1 MHPTRGAQV
10 RQQNRDKSDLLA
22 HPAHLARWFE
32 RNRDDRSE
40 LEELFNFNNLSH
52 DVDRSR
58 CVTSWALGQGEQSR
72 VHTYLRKGDY
82 PVLDGS
88 WLAALTASL

>member
-10 RQQNRDKSDLLA
+10 RKQKSDKSDLLA
-22 HPAHLARWFE
+22 HPARWCE
-32 RNRDDRSE
+32 RNRDDHSE

-58 CVTSWALGQGEQSR
+58 CVTSWSFGQGERSR

-88 WLAALTASL
+88 WLAASTASL

>member
-58 CVTSWALGQGEQSR
+58 CVTSWAFGQGSSLEFTPIYEKETTPYWME
-72 VHTYLRKGDY
+72 V
-82 PVLDGS
+82 GS
-88 WLAALTASL
+88 QR